1 MRQCASESHYFRRQL
16 MKRAVLGLFA
26 AALFLYGGTT
36 SGNLAWA
43 QAGNLWKPN
52 KAVTLIVPSAAGGGH
67 DIAARVFA
75 KSAEKYAGVTIN
87 VVNQVAG
94 GGVVAYEQIRGARPD
109 GLTLGQA
116 AVSVVTDQY
125 LIKGVTYNQNSF
137 TFLGMNSS
145 DPGNLVVNSKGKFK
159 DMDLM
164 QFLAYAKSNPKE
176 VRMGVSGSWTNHD
189 YTRHSI
195 ESLADVQFTRVQ
207 VKGGNNVVLGILGG
221 DIDAGVP
228 YPSEVQAQVAAG
240 NLKILAVTGAERSP
254 YWPQV
259 PTFKELGLDVSLTVW
274 RALMLPKNTPQ
285 NIIQG
290 WQDIYEKTMS
300 DPATQKAFMD
310 VGTTMY
316 HKNAQETIK
325 LIDESEVVYKAIID
339 TGAVKL

>member
-1 MRQCASESHYFRRQL
+1 
-16 MKRAVLGLFA
+16 MKRVALVLFTA
-26 AALFLYGGTT
+26 MLFLYNGSN
-36 SGNLAWA
+36 SGHLAWG
-43 QAGNLWKPN
+43 QASSTWKPN

-94 GGVVAYEQIRGARPD
+94 GGVVAYEQIRGAKPD
-109 GLTLGQA
+109 GFTLGQA

-137 TFLGMNSS
+137 SFIGMNSS
-145 DPGNLVVNSKGKFK
+145 DPGNLVVSTKGKFK
-159 DMDLM
+159 DMDLK
-164 QFLAYAKSNPKE
+164 QFLAYAKAHPKE

-189 YTRHSI
+189 YTRYSI
-195 ESLADVQFTRVQ
+195 EQIADVQFTRVQ

-254 YWPQV
+254 YWSHV
-259 PTFKELGLDVSLTVW
+259 PTFKELGYDVTLTVW

-290 WQDIYEKTMS
+290 WQEIYEKTMS
-300 DPATQKAFMD
+300 DPTTQKAFMD
-310 VGTTMY
+310 VGTTIY
-316 HKNAQETIK
+316 YKNALEAIK
-325 LIDESEVVYKAIID
+325 LINESEVVYKAIID
-339 TGAVKL
+339 TGAVQL